1 MIAFVIVQRPAAL
14 LAALGTLGA
23 GAVLHYLPKQAAAIH
38 GRPRP
43 LRIPKLWT
51 YRSMRP
57 DGMLAGALEIG
68 IPIRSAERSR
78 VARPPCHLDGTLHG
92 RAYSST
98 VRAGDS

>member
-1 MIAFVIVQRPAAL
+1 MITFVIVQRPAAL

-23 GAVLHYLPKQAAAIH
+23 GAVLHHLLQTGAATH
-38 GRPRP
+38 GRPKP
-43 LRIPKLWT
+43 LRIHKPLT
-51 YRSMRP
+51 DRSMRP

-68 IPIRSAERSR
+68 IPIVTAERFR